1 MGMAASQARYLTLT
15 ARKTNTEY
23 EGQQINQARVA
34 LANQSADL
42 FNQMLSME
50 VPKCPDSTDF
60 TTIQY
65 SWSDGIN
72 TSVLSDFYQL
82 GCAEEEYNYIVKSYH
97 YENVYTG
104 TRKLLHDPQIQSSM
118 DLKYHYYPDD
128 KDLNKEFRVQNI
140 VYDVVHDKYMLE
152 NAENETTKTFTRV
165 DDFGE
170 TRLELDAIYG
180 RTEEHSANLF
190 YYDEDND
197 TYVLDTGKIDQSVYD
212 GLTLVDKDDATQL
225 QALQDALGANYDD
238 TKDYY
243 LREEDGTYVM
253 ADDIPQNPLIY
264 EFTKV
269 DQEDSEQLQKL
280 KETYGLEYN
289 ENENYYF
296 DENAKMY
303 VKESDILKHQ
313 NNMGMASDI
322 FIRKQDDGTVYYTD
336 GEYFITAQDIARLS
350 QVLNE
355 PVPDNNLLVLKRG
368 LEDRKFFNFE
378 AVGNCTLEELSE
390 KDFEDKDIKTELLQ
404 IMKDMR
410 GENGNAI
417 SAANFEKCFDETGQ
431 YLGGI
436 YTFKMNGIVYYT
448 TEDDLETSAQSAYA
462 ENSLADNN
470 IDMQTTKMPYYKANY
485 LKTKIE
491 ETLRALLETDG
502 SGRFAS
508 VRFEDDS
515 VVYTLNTETITDE
528 AAYANAMNQYYYNQE
543 QYSKA
548 IADINAKTEII
559 QAQDRTLELRLK
571 QLDTE
576 QNALQTEMEAV
587 KKVVSKNVET
597 SFKTFGGG

>member
-190 YYDEDND
+190 
-197 TYVLDTGKIDQSVYD
+197 
-212 GLTLVDKDDATQL
+212 
-225 QALQDALGANYDD
+225 
-238 TKDYY
+238 
-243 LREEDGTYVM
+243 
-253 ADDIPQNPLIY
+253 
-264 EFTKV
+264 
-269 DQEDSEQLQKL
+269 
-280 KETYGLEYN
+280 
-289 ENENYYF
+289 
-296 DENAKMY
+296 
-303 VKESDILKHQ
+303 
-313 NNMGMASDI
+313 
-322 FIRKQDDGTVYYTD
+322 
-336 GEYFITAQDIARLS
+336 
-350 QVLNE
+350 
-355 PVPDNNLLVLKRG
+355 
-368 LEDRKFFNFE
+368 
-378 AVGNCTLEELSE
+378 
-390 KDFEDKDIKTELLQ
+390 
-404 IMKDMR
+404 
-410 GENGNAI
+410 
-417 SAANFEKCFDETGQ
+417 
-431 YLGGI
+431 
-436 YTFKMNGIVYYT
+436 
-448 TEDDLETSAQSAYA
+448 
-462 ENSLADNN
+462 
-470 IDMQTTKMPYYKANY
+470 
-485 LKTKIE
+485 
-491 ETLRALLETDG
+491 
-502 SGRFAS
+502 
-508 VRFEDDS
+508 
-515 VVYTLNTETITDE
+515 
-528 AAYANAMNQYYYNQE
+528 
-543 QYSKA
+543 
-548 IADINAKTEII
+548 
-559 QAQDRTLELRLK
+559 
-571 QLDTE
+571 
-576 QNALQTEMEAV
+576 
-587 KKVVSKNVET
+587 
-597 SFKTFGGG
+597 